1 MEKYLINTAALMGI
15 SMTREQ
21 AEKFRLYHD
30 MLCRSNREMNLT
42 RVSDDARESC
52 DRNYLDSLTL
62 LTCLDKTESLIDVG
76 SGAGFPGIPL
86 AIMRPELRIT
96 LLDSLGKRVDFL
108 NSVIDALAL
117 NAKAIHARCEDAGK
131 QAMHR
136 ERYDIATARAVASL
150 DVLSEWLLPFVKV
163 GGRMLALKG
172 PSAAEEAEN
181 ADYALSVLG
190 GKTSAIFSADIPG
203 RDWQHKIVVINKLSP
218 TPDKYPRKAG
228 IAEKR
233 PLKR

>member
-42 RVSDDARESC
+42 RVRDDARESC

-233 PLKR
+233 SLKR